1 MSEYKRCSKCDIVK
15 ELSEFCFRKN
25 TQKNRNQCRDFIKL
39 ITKGYQTMNKD
50 EIKIR
55 IEKNVTILKTWRD
68 YIILIIVNVI
78 EIRFNFIGKIIFK
91 KTKRNCTRKLTREK
105 MKKLS
110 FD

>member
-15 ELSEFCFRKN
+15 ELSEFCFRKY

-55 IEKNVTILKTWRD
+55 FENNRNNTEKLKRLYDIDYRERIRD
-68 YIILIIVNVI
+68 
-78 EIRFNFIGKIIFK
+78 KIQLYRKNYFQK
-91 KTKRNCTRKLTREK
+91 NKNCTRKLTREK
-105 MKKLS
+105 MKILY